1 MAVLLRVHLRHRL
14 SVRFRARAYPGA
26 GEADS
31 PDRRDA
37 REPAGVPPEL
47 VQGGRR
53 EARGRPARGPGLH
66 RLRARERD
74 DLPHLHGDGAGP
86 VRRPVRLL
94 PARAHTEGRAG
105 GAEHP
110 TQGRGRGGG
119 AVTEAALRR
128 SGPGELGLGAVLVA
142 AAAGAWALTAG
153 RMGGMG
159 AGPGAELGGL
169 GWVAGSSGV
178 GVGAVGLPAA

>member
-1 MAVLLRVHLRHRL
+1 MAVLLRVDLRHRL
-14 SVRFRARAYPGA
+14 PVRFRARAYPGA

-86 VRRPVRLL
+86 VRRTVRLL
-94 PARAHTEGRAG
+94 PARAHTEGWP
-105 GAEHP
+105 AELNIRRKDEYP
-110 TQGRGRGGG
+110 
-119 AVTEAALRR
+119 EAAR
-128 SGPGELGLGAVLVA
+128 
-142 AAAGAWALTAG
+142 
-153 RMGGMG
+153 
-159 AGPGAELGGL
+159 
-169 GWVAGSSGV
+169 
-178 GVGAVGLPAA
+178 